1 MYSWGYAIRYNIY
14 IEYRIQNIHRTCRIF
29 IEKGYKKY
37 IEYKIEYRE
46 SLHHAAKDHT
56 DRLLQ
61 SANND
66 EVEQHQVSE
75 SLYVKS
81 LVNKG
86 VIDQE

>member
-1 MYSWGYAIRYNIY
+1 MHLTFAFLVRSTLKWEHIDALPPFPITI
-14 IEYRIQNIHRTCRIF
+14 IF
-29 IEKGYKKY
+29 VVEP
-37 IEYKIEYRE
+37 EYKIEYRE

-61 SANND
+61 NANND